1 MPTTRM
7 PYVPNKFIGG
17 LINKFLP
24 KLPKAF
30 RKFLEA
36 HKDEPLES
44 IVIYRSPLDKVSTTF
59 LQFLTAGNW
68 DEIKRR
74 GGVDKLF
81 HTYAIINDK
90 YLYEK
95 TAVPQFKMAT
105 SADKNRAGAEEMSV
119 AVKKITIGQFIENAI
134 KKLGNNY
141 HTYDGF
147 SNNCQDFLVGSLKG
161 SGMTDGGFLKQDIA
175 RLVEETPSF
184 SKWLGKEIT
193 DLAGAGEKVYSE
205 VADKRGGRRRRFGY

>member
-1 MPTTRM
+1 MSL
-7 PYVPNKFIGG
+7 PYKEKVPAKFIGG

-30 RKFLEA
+30 RKMLERV
-36 HKDEPLES
+36 KDEPLES
-44 IVIYRSPLDKVSTTF
+44 IVIYRSPLDKVSNTF

-81 HTYAIINDK
+81 HVYAIINDK

-95 TAVPQFKMAT
+95 TAVPQFKNAS
-105 SADKNRAGAEEMSV
+105 SADKNRSGAEEQNV
-119 AVKKITIGQFIENAI
+119 AVKNITIGQFMENAM
-134 KKLGNNY
+134 KKMGDKY
-141 HTYDGF
+141 YTYDGF
-147 SNNCQDFLVGSLKG
+147 ANNCQDFLIGSLKG
-161 SGMTDGGFLKQDIA
+161 SSMSDGGFLKQDIS

-193 DLAGAGEKVYSE
+193 DLAGAGEKAYSE
-205 VADKRGGRRRRFGY
+205 VADKRGGRRRFGY

>member
-1 MPTTRM
+1 MPTPM
-7 PYVPNKFIGG
+7 PYRVPNKFIGG

-68 DEIKRR
+68 EEIKRR

-90 YLYEK
+90 YFYEK
-95 TAVPQFKMAT
+95 TAVPQFKMA
-105 SADKNRAGAEEMSV
+105 SNADKSREGAEEKNV
-119 AVKKITIGQFIENAI
+119 AVKNITIGQFIENAI
-134 KKLGNNY
+134 KKMGDNY

-147 SNNCQDFLVGSLKG
+147 SNNCQDFLTGSLKA
-161 SGMTDGGFLKQDIA
+161 SGMSDGGFLKQNIE

-193 DLAGAGEKVYSE
+193 DLAGAGEKAYSE
-205 VADKRGGRRRRFGY
+205 VADKRGGRRRFGY

>member
-1 MPTTRM
+1 MPTHM
-7 PYVPNKFIGG
+7 PYNVPNKFIGG

-68 DEIKRR
+68 EEIKRR

-81 HTYAIINDK
+81 HVYAIINDK
-90 YLYEK
+90 YIYEK
-95 TAVPQFKMAT
+95 TAVPQFKMAS
-105 SADKNRAGAEEMSV
+105 SADKNREGAEEKNV
-119 AVKKITIGQFIENAI
+119 AVKNITIGQFMENAM
-134 KKLGNNY
+134 KKMGDKYYN
-141 HTYDGF
+141 YDGF
-147 SNNCQDFLVGSLKG
+147 SNNCQDFLTGSLKA
-161 SGMTDGGFLKQDIA
+161 SGMTDGGFLKQNIE

-193 DLAGAGEKVYSE
+193 DLAGAGEKAYSE